1 MPDKK
6 QGFTKNE
13 RLCSLKLIEGL
24 FNDGKVVFNYPF
36 RIVWNQ
42 YPLETGF
49 PSQVAITVPKRNFK
63 KAVHRNLLKRRIR
76 EAFRKQK
83 ELLYAPLSANGT
95 TIIFMIQYTGKELS
109 DYNTIE
115 ESIAG
120 VLQKLASAA
129 CADKV
134 C

>member
-42 YPLETGF
+42 CPLETGF

-115 ESIAG
+115 ESIVGA
-120 VLQKLASAA
+120 LQKLASAA

>member
-1 MPDKK
+1 MPEKK

-36 RIVWNQ
+36 RIIWKQ
-42 YPLETGF
+42 HTLETGF
-49 PSQVAITVPKRNFK
+49 PAQVAITVPKRNFR

-83 ELLYAPLSANGT
+83 ELLYAPLSARGV
-95 TIIFMIQYTGKELS
+95 TIIFMIQYTGKEMLE
-109 DYNTIE
+109 YNPIE
-115 ESIAG
+115 EATAG
-120 VLQKLASAA
+120 ALHKLAAAA

>member
-1 MPDKK
+1 MPEKK

-24 FNDGKVVFNYPF
+24 FNDGKVVFSYPF
-36 RIVWNQ
+36 RIIWKQ
-42 YPLETGF
+42 STLETGF

-83 ELLYAPLSANGT
+83 GILYAPLNEKGI
-95 TIIFMIQYTGKELS
+95 TIIFMIQYTGKEIS
-109 DYNTIE
+109 DYNAIE
-115 ESIAG
+115 EA
-120 VLQKLASAA
+120 VAAALQKLTAA
-129 CADKV
+129 VHA
-134 C
+134 

>member
-1 MPDKK
+1 MPEKK
-6 QGFTKNE
+6 QGFTKDE

-36 RIVWNQ
+36 RIIWKQ
-42 YPLETGF
+42 LSLETGF
-49 PSQVAITVPKRNFK
+49 PSQVAITVPKRTFK

-83 ELLYAPLSANGT
+83 ELLYAPLFTSGVT
-95 TIIFMIQYTGKELS
+95 VIFMIQYTGKEIL
-109 DYNTIE
+109 DYYAIE
-115 ESIAG
+115 VAIAG
-120 VLQKLASAA
+120 ALQKLAAAA

>member
-1 MPDKK
+1 MPEKK
-6 QGFTKNE
+6 HGFTKTE
-13 RLCSLKLIEGL
+13 RLCSLKLIENL
-24 FNDGKVVFNYPF
+24 FSTGKVVFNYPF

-42 YPLETGF
+42 CPLETGF

-83 ELLYAPLSANGT
+83 ELLYAPLSEGGVNV
-95 TIIFMIQYTGKELS
+95 IFMIQYTGKEIL
-109 DYNTIE
+109 DYNPIE
-115 ESIAG
+115 EAIAG
-120 VLQKLASAA
+120 ALHKLAAAA